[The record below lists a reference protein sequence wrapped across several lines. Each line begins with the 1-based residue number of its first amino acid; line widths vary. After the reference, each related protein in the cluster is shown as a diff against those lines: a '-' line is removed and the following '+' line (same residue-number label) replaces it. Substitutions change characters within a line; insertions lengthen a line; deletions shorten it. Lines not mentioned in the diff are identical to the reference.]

1 MALAREHR
9 ATEQALI
16 DSGLP
21 YVFLRNGWYIEN
33 YTAALPS
40 ILEHGLI
47 GAAGDGLIS
56 GAARADLAE
65 AAAAVVAGDGHE
77 NQVYELGGEPFTLAE
92 LAAEISRV
100 SGREVSYTDLTEE
113 AYARALAGAGL
124 PEPAAAIL
132 ADSDRA
138 AAKGALHVE
147 GDDLRRLTGR
157 PLTPAADVIRAAL
170 ATAT

>member
-1 MALAREHR
+1 VVTTSL
-9 ATEQALI
+9 
-16 DSGLP
+16 
-21 YVFLRNGWYIEN
+21 V
-33 YTAALPS
+33 AA
-40 ILEHGLI
+40 
-47 GAAGDGLIS
+47 
-56 GAARADLAE
+56 
-65 AAAAVVAGDGHE
+65 DGHE

-100 SGREVSYTDLTEE
+100 TSREVSYTDLTEE
-113 AYARALAGAGL
+113 AYARALVGAGL
-124 PEPAAAIL
+124 PEPVAAIL

-147 GDDLRRLTGR
+147 GDDLRRLAGR